1 MSAPLTHGVHHVGLA
16 VSNLEGSADFFTRVL
31 GWQEVKRR
39 EDYPAIFVSDGC
51 IMVTLWAT
59 EEGASP
65 FDRRKNVGLHHLAL
79 HVQRRAELTVIHQRL
94 VDNGIRIE
102 FTPTELNGGPAMHMM
117 CYDPSGI
124 RIEFYWTGIES

>member
-16 VSNLEGSADFFTRVL
+16 VSNLESSADFFTRVL

-59 EEGASP
+59 EESASP

-124 RIEFYWTGIES
+124 RIEFCWTGIES